1 MTKREVKDRILLKEL
16 IDRVSILGDRKDFRA
31 QLMLFTEDA
40 ISDTFAGGK
49 EILKL
54 RGRVEMERAFER
66 FLSKFDTV
74 YHFNGQQVVEIDGDF
89 ARGTC
94 YCLVTLVGIEEDKTM
109 KTTIGAIYQDEYKR
123 EKNHWLISK
132 RIGNFSWQEKL
143 EV

>member
-1 MTKREVKDRILLKEL
+1 MTKREVKHRILLKEL

-31 QLMLFTEDA
+31 QVMLFTENA

-54 RGRVEMERAFER
+54 KGRVEMERAFKR
-66 FLSKFDTV
+66 FLSKFETV

-94 YCLVTLVGIEEDKTM
+94 YCLVL
-109 KTTIGAIYQDEYKR
+109 
-123 EKNHWLISK
+123 W
-132 RIGNFSWQEKL
+132 
-143 EV
+143 